1 MSDAAVSLGL
11 ILPGGCLALLG
22 WVVPRLLSL
31 VFPEGVRPLLL
42 LGLVS
47 AVVLLL
53 LGMTVFAALYL
64 RQGVSLR
71 ELVEPGLGGF
81 LVHFLRLGAL
91 SALFWGP
98 IMLLSV
104 AGLPRTWTRATW

>member
-1 MSDAAVSLGL
+1 MSDAAFSLGL

-42 LGLVS
+42 LAATAAGIM
-47 AVVLLL
+47 LL
-53 LGMTVFAALYL
+53 LGTATFVALYL
-64 RQGVSLR
+64 AQGASLAA
-71 ELVEPGLGGF
+71 LVEPGLGGF
-81 LVHFLRLGAL
+81 LLHFARLGAL

-98 IMLLSV
+98 ILVLSV
-104 AGLPRTWTRATW
+104 ASLPRTWVRATW